1 MAKINFIFV
10 FLLTFGLNAQ
20 KLSSDSIA
28 GLELESDEVQVEL
41 KDNLTIDPVVPEVD
55 NRSRLVKKG
64 DDFFDNL
71 WYAKAADFYDIAIKK
86 SKGKPSKHLLSR
98 AADAHYFN
106 SNIKKAYELYDKL
119 YTDYENEISENT
131 LFNYIHTLKGTGRK
145 RRASRIMAILNKK
158 NSEESIEN
166 AAAIAE
172 TVKEDS
178 RFKIK
183 NLKVNSKYSD
193 FSPMYF
199 GEDKI
204 LYASAKDTLFL
215 NTRKYKWDDQPF
227 LDLYSAKVDTTNNDA
242 SGTYPLSKNV
252 NTKYHEASASFSPDR
267 KTMYFTR
274 NNYGKKIKRDKK
286 GINHLKLYMSKEVDG
301 EWTKAVELPFNSNNY
316 STGHPALT
324 PDGKKLFFV
333 SDMPGGYGGTDI
345 YVVDV
350 LENGTFSEPRNLGLA
365 VNSKNK
371 EMFPYISK
379 NSLYFS
385 SNRTEGLGGLD
396 IYKSTFSPEGYQKAE
411 NLGAPFNSSRDD
423 FSLIIDEETEKGY
436 FASNRPGGKGKDDI
450 YSFKPIR
457 KEMPNL
463 NEIEGYLVDIV
474 TGDSLTNAMVS
485 LYDNENVK
493 IGEVRTNEE
502 GSFRFNDLKSNVDY
516 TLQTILDGYIE
527 NTLAIKTKENE
538 KIDVVQFMSTKDK
551 VVDEMTTKLAD
562 EMADDDRIV
571 VENGVKKLKT
581 EMIFFNFDKSNIRQ
595 DAAEELDRLVEV
607 MTEYPTM
614 VIKIESHTDAIGNAA
629 YNKYLSGKRA
639 TSTKD
644 YLIAQ
649 GIDASRVQSA
659 IGYGEERL
667 LNDCGDGV
675 RCARE
680 LHQQNRRSEFII
692 VSQ

>member
-1 MAKINFIFV
+1 MVKIKFIFI

-20 KLSSDSIA
+20 KLASDTIA
-28 GLELESDEVQVEL
+28 DLQLESDEVQVKT
-41 KDNLTIDPVVPEVD
+41 KDSSIIYPADPEAD
-55 NRSRLVKKG
+55 NRSKLVKKG
-64 DDFFDNL
+64 DAHFDNL
-71 WYAKAADFYDIAIKK
+71 WYAKAAEYYDAAIKK

-98 AADAHYFN
+98 AADAHFFN

-119 YTDYENEISENT
+119 YTDYENEVSDNAI
-131 LFNYIHTLKGTGRK
+131 FNYIHTLKGTGRK
-145 RRASRIMAILNKK
+145 RRANRIMAILNKK
-158 NSEESIEN
+158 NGKESIEN

-172 TVKEDS
+172 TAKEDPQ
-178 RFKIK
+178 FKIK
-183 NLKVNSKYSD
+183 NLKINSKYSD

-199 GEDKI
+199 EENKI

-242 SGTYPLSKNV
+242 SGTYPFSKNV
-252 NTKYHEASASFSPDR
+252 NTKYHEASASFSPDK

-286 GINHLKLYMSKEVDG
+286 GVNHLKLYMSKEVDG
-301 EWTKAVELPFNSNNY
+301 EWTKAVELPFNSDNY

-350 LENGTFSEPRNLGLA
+350 LENGTFSKPRNLGLA

-396 IYKSTFSPEGYQKAE
+396 IYKSTFSPDGYKKAK

-463 NEIEGYLVDIV
+463 NEISGYVVDII
-474 TGDSLTNAMVS
+474 TGDSLTNAIVA
-485 LYDNENVK
+485 LYDNENIK
-493 IGEVRTNEE
+493 IGEVKTNDE
-502 GSFRFNDLKSNVDY
+502 GSFRFNNLKSNIEY
-516 TLQTILDGYIE
+516 TLQSILDGYLE
-527 NTLAIKTKENE
+527 KTSLIKTKENE
-538 KIDVVQFMSTKDK
+538 LVDIIQPMSPVNELK
-551 VVDEMTTKLAD
+551 DEM
-562 EMADDDRIV
+562 IV

-607 MTEYPTM
+607 MTEHPTM